1 MNQSILADAEQFVK
15 DNLGHDSTGHDWYHS
30 DRVRKLAVHI
40 AKKEQIGDCFIIEL
54 AALLHD
60 IPDDKLND
68 NEEAGLVLLD
78 TWFQKNG
85 LLESQ
90 VREIKKIIES
100 ISYSAGQTVLPSIEA
115 KIVQDADRIDAL
127 GAIGIARTFAYGGK
141 KGQLLYDPDISVRDS
156 MNKQEYRIGKS
167 TSINHFHE
175 KLLKL
180 TDMLHTDTA
189 KAIAKERHQYME
201 EFLQQFTKEW
211 DVKL

>member
-1 MNQSILADAEQFVK
+1 MNQSIRDAEQFVK
-15 DNLGHDSTGHDWYHS
+15 ENLGQDSTGHDWYHS
-30 DRVRKLAVHI
+30 DRVRKIAVHI

-60 IPDDKLND
+60 ITDDKLYD
-68 NEEAGLVLLD
+68 NEEMGLALLD
-78 TWFQKNG
+78 TWFRRNN
-85 LLESQ
+85 LPSFQ
-90 VREIKKIIES
+90 VREIKQIIDS
-100 ISYSAGQTVLPSIEA
+100 ISYSEGQTVLPSIEA

-141 KGQLLYDPDISVRDS
+141 KGQLLYDPAISVRDS
-156 MNKQEYRIGKS
+156 MNKEEYRNGKS
-167 TSINHFHE
+167 TSIHHFHE

-201 EFLQQFTKEW
+201 EFLQQFNKEW
-211 DVKL
+211 DVLL